1 MRSAREHAR
10 CRDRERQGRGPRT
23 VKTDEFV
30 WDGVR
35 LSSTIDEESMA
46 ARTAVAD
53 AARDYDWPR
62 LLALLADHDE
72 LVNSTRRAAARRR
85 RAQEAHASPARA
97 RVGPAAARAGGR
109 PLTDPGQLPRR
120 DSRPRRRVRARGPA
134 APARARATAR
144 DPAGPCLLRRARDA
158 RRLQLHAGGRRR
170 AVAPRRREL
179 VQTGRGSGQR
189 HVVSAAGST
198 LVDEGFV

>member
-1 MRSAREHAR
+1 
-10 CRDRERQGRGPRT
+10 

-53 AARDYDWPR
+53 AARDYDWAR

-85 RAQEAHASPARA
+85 RAQEAHAS
-97 RVGPAAARAGGR
+97 
-109 PLTDPGQLPRR
+109 
-120 DSRPRRRVRARGPA
+120 
-134 APARARATAR
+134 PARARATAR